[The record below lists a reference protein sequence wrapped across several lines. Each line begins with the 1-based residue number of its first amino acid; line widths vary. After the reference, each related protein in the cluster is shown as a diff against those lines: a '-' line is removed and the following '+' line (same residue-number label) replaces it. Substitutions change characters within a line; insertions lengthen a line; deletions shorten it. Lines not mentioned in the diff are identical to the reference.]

1 VEHTPNFTGKN
12 DSMAR
17 IKIDIPESFSFST
30 LIPVRITDINYGG
43 HMGNDAVLSLIHEA
57 RMQFLKSFGY
67 NEMEFAGASLIMS
80 DVAIEF
86 KKELFYGDTVTASV
100 NTGDFT
106 KVGFDLFYK
115 LEKDVDGQA
124 QTVALAKTGMIC
136 YDYNKKKV
144 TAVPAE
150 VKEVL
155 SA

>member
-1 VEHTPNFTGKN
+1 
-12 DSMAR
+12 MAR

-67 NEMEFAGASLIMS
+67 TEMDFAGIALIMS

-86 KKELFYGDTVTASV
+86 KKELFYGDTVNASV
-100 NTGDFT
+100 NAGDLT
-106 KVGFDLFYK
+106 KVGFDLFYR
-115 LEKDVDGQA
+115 LEKDVDGEA

-136 YDYNKKKV
+136 YDYGKKKV
-144 TAVPAE
+144 AAMPAE
-150 VKEVL
+150 ARKML
-155 SA
+155 QS

>member
-1 VEHTPNFTGKN
+1 
-12 DSMAR
+12 MAR
-17 IKIDIPESFSFST
+17 LKLEIPGSFSFST

-57 RMQFLKSFGY
+57 RMQFLRSFGY
-67 NEMEFAGASLIMS
+67 SEMDFAGASLIMA

-86 KKELFYGDTVTASV
+86 RKELFYGDTVNASV
-100 NTGDFT
+100 NAGDFT

-115 LEKDVDGQA
+115 LEKDVDGEA

-136 YDYNKKKV
+136 FDYHKRKV

-150 VKEVL
+150 AQEIL
-155 SA
+155 LAN